1 MTPKRPAAGAFRSQT
16 GGRVAA
22 VLGPT
27 NTGKTHFAIERMLAH
42 RSGMIGLPLRLLA
55 REVYDKIVRIKGAK
69 SVALVTGEEKIVPA
83 EARYFVCTVESMPLD
98 LRSSFLAIDEIQLCA
113 DPERG
118 HVFTDRLL
126 HARGED
132 ETLFLGAETMRPMIR
147 RFVPEAEFITRPRF
161 SDLAYAGAKK
171 LTRLPRRSAIV
182 AFSAEDVY
190 GIAEL
195 VRRQRGGAAV
205 VLGALS
211 PRTRNAQVSLYQS
224 GEVDFL
230 VATDAVGMGL
240 NMDVDHVAFAGL
252 EKFDGMGV
260 RPLRPEEAGQI
271 AGRAGRHMNDG
282 TFGVTGD
289 CEPLDEDM
297 VARVESHRYEP
308 VRLLQF
314 RNSKLDF
321 FSPERLLESL
331 DVAPPAPGLVK
342 ARPSMD
348 YAALRVL
355 SGQDEFRDM
364 ARAPAAVR
372 RLWDVCQIPDFRKL
386 SLDDHVRL
394 VGQIYRYLM
403 SDEGYIPED
412 WFARQIARVDET
424 EGDVATL
431 SGRLAQIRTWTYAAH
446 RPGWLE
452 DQSHWQ
458 EQTRAIEDR
467 LSDALHERLTQRF
480 IDRRTAVLMRRLR
493 EDDALDLA
501 LDDSGAVSIGGEFV
515 GKLAGFRFEADP
527 EAEGVHGR
535 TLRAATI
542 KGLEGEFVAR
552 ARRLADANAKAIHLS
567 EHGQLWWDGAVVGKL
582 VPGPHALEPGVML
595 LADEHLR
602 SDTRERLQARLDTW
616 VAELI
621 ADRLEPLVALRRA
634 AEAKPDTSIALPAF
648 ARGLAYQLCESLGS
662 LDRTTATLPPDE
674 YAARRALR
682 MFGVKFGRRAIFLPR
697 LLKPDAASRLALL
710 WGVAQRLGHIP
721 PPPQPGITSFETD
734 PALPTGFLAAA
745 GFRASGPRTIRL
757 DILERL
763 EDELV
768 ASAAQGLSADAVTP
782 KLLSLLG
789 CDRDTLDETL
799 AALRWQRVEVSPAGE
814 ALSPTSVW
822 RQAGPQGRRRRSRGK
837 KPRQAPK
844 PGSTPFSGLARLIAA
859 D

>member
-22 VLGPT
+22 ILGPT

-42 RSGMIGLPLRLLA
+42 RTGMIGLPLRLLA
-55 REVYDKIVRIKGAK
+55 REVYDKIVRIKGA
-69 SVALVTGEEKIVPA
+69 SAVALVTGEEKIVPA
-83 EARYFVCTVESMPLD
+83 EARYFVCTVEAMPLD
-98 LRSSFLAIDEIQLCA
+98 LKSSFLAIDEIQLCG

-126 HARGED
+126 NARGED

-161 SDLAYAGAKK
+161 SDLAYAGQKK

-211 PRTRNAQVSLYQS
+211 PRTRNAQVALYQS

-230 VATDAVGMGL
+230 VATDAIGMGL
-240 NMDVDHVAFAGL
+240 NMDVDHVAFAAL
-252 EKFDGMGV
+252 DKFDGMGV
-260 RPLRPEEAGQI
+260 RPLRADEAGQI

-297 VARVESHRYEP
+297 VTRVESHRYEP

-321 FSPERLLESL
+321 FSPERLLQSL
-331 DVAPPAPGLVK
+331 DGAPPLPGLVK

-355 SGQDEFRDM
+355 SAQDEIHAL

-394 VGQIYRYLM
+394 VSQIYRHLM
-403 SDEGYIPED
+403 SDAGVIPED

-458 EQTRAIEDR
+458 DQTRAIEDR

-493 EDDALDLA
+493 EEDALDLL

-535 TLRAATI
+535 TLRAATV

-552 ARRLADANAKAIHLS
+552 ARRLGEADSKAIHLS

-582 VPGPHALEPGVML
+582 VPGPHALEPHVAL

-602 SDTRERLQARLDTW
+602 SETRERLQARLDRF
-616 VAELI
+616 VSELI
-621 ADRLEPLVALRRA
+621 GERLEPLLALRRA
-634 AEAKPDTSIALPAF
+634 ADAKPESREALPAI
-648 ARGLAYQLCESLGS
+648 ARGLAYQLCEISGIARPHNS
-662 LDRTTATLPPDE
+662 DI
-674 YAARRALR
+674 AAR
-682 MFGVKFGRRAIFLPR
+682 
-697 LLKPDAASRLALL
+697 
-710 WGVAQRLGHIP
+710 
-721 PPPQPGITSFETD
+721 
-734 PALPTGFLAAA
+734 
-745 GFRASGPRTIRL
+745 
-757 DILERL
+757 
-763 EDELV
+763 
-768 ASAAQGLSADAVTP
+768 
-782 KLLSLLG
+782 
-789 CDRDTLDETL
+789 
-799 AALRWQRVEVSPAGE
+799 
-814 ALSPTSVW
+814 
-822 RQAGPQGRRRRSRGK
+822 
-837 KPRQAPK
+837 
-844 PGSTPFSGLARLIAA
+844 
-859 D
+859 